1 MGGHLLSLLSFIV
14 VLRVAT
20 DHNQDNT
27 TVILHNWLVKMQRF
41 YHNVEW
47 RPKEKPM

>member
-1 MGGHLLSLLSFIV
+1 MVTFFLFSLFV
-14 VLRVAT
+14 VFRVAT

-27 TVILHNWLVKMQRF
+27 TVILHDWLVKMQSF

-47 RPKEKPM
+47 RPKEQPM